1 MRRTPHTLLWLPVL
15 ILAVSSCSYTPRK
28 ISGTESSYLLQ
39 LRQEYLAANP
49 DGEYNAYVAKGE
61 VVKGMDLIAVLASW
75 GHPSIRKKD
84 APLTER
90 WVYREVD
97 DVSKDWVEYTFT
109 FQSSV
114 LTEWDLVRHF
124 AAGGRV
130 DVPEGRER
138 SALAKGEYTVNNTT
152 PGSGAP
158 KKQ

>member
-1 MRRTPHTLLWLPVL
+1 MRRSPHTLLWLPV
-15 ILAVSSCSYTPRK
+15 IALALTSCSTTPRK
-28 ISGTESSYLLQ
+28 MSGTESPYLLQ

-49 DGEYNAYVAKGE
+49 EGEFNAYVEKGE

-75 GHPSIRKKD
+75 GHPNVRTKD
-84 APLTER
+84 SPMTER
-90 WVYREVD
+90 WVYRDVD

-109 FQSSV
+109 FQGSV

-130 DVPEGRER
+130 DVPVGSER
-138 SALAKGEYTVNNTT
+138 TSLSKGEYTASATT
-152 PGSGAP
+152 GSGAP